1 MPQIT
6 IEYMI
11 MVPILI
17 LQIFLFP
24 LTAGWIMNTWVD
36 SRQILALQ
44 ETASYI
50 GSSIHQTYAA
60 LSHESLSAGI
70 VTNKLEIP
78 SSIEGLSYF
87 GNATLRSTLDSNSSK
102 ILDINLYI
110 IDSGIHTK
118 TSVTLGQDVQWQNSS
133 FESNS
138 AEANILAE
146 KLESGLILFSFG
158 GS

>member
-1 MPQIT
+1 
-6 IEYMI
+6 MI
-11 MVPILI
+11 PILI

-36 SRQILALQ
+36 SRQILALK

-50 GSSIHQTYAA
+50 GSSIHQTYTA

-78 SSIEGLSYF
+78 SSIEGKLYM
-87 GNATLRSTLDSNSSK
+87 GNATLRSILDSNSSK

-110 IDSGIHTK
+110 RDSEIYAK
-118 TSVTLGQDVQWQNSS
+118 TSVILGDDVEWVNSS
-133 FESNS
+133 FESKS
-138 AEANILAE
+138 LEANIFAE
-146 KLESGLILFSFG
+146 KLSSGLIRLSFG